1 MNGMIGSSSEL
12 DGLTMLNL
20 SAKTENA
27 DTGVSSMSVD
37 ARPNPATRPLASTLT
52 EYCAPRP
59 STVTIVDTVELSS
72 VCKSTSVL
80 SSSCRLVP
88 SSASGLTKFSAVV
101 SSLLSRFVPI
111 VAPTVALSAGA
122 PVVPLTSDQLTRPHV
137 AKTVVFGSAL
147 GCKLLR
153 ASSEVPTYLTA
164 RTQ

>member
-1 MNGMIGSSSEL
+1 MDAEAKKAAEKSEK
-12 DGLTMLNL
+12 NA
-20 SAKTENA
+20 AKMAAMQVRFQMMAKQQKDAAASLALAMKAKSPQENNKKQMA
-27 DTGVSSMSVD
+27 LKLLE
-37 ARPNPATRPLASTLT
+37 AKRQQAEAAKPA
-52 EYCAPRP
+52 
-59 STVTIVDTVELSS
+59 
-72 VCKSTSVL
+72 
-80 SSSCRLVP
+80 
-88 SSASGLTKFSAVV
+88 
-101 SSLLSRFVPI
+101 PI